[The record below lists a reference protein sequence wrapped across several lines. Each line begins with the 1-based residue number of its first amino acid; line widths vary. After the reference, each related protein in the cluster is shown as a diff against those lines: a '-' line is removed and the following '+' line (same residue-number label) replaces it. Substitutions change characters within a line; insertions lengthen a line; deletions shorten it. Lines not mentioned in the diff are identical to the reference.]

1 MKTSPTTQSQA
12 LSERARLLLRALVES
27 YVRDGQPV
35 GSRTLARTAGLDLSP
50 ASIRNVMADLEDLG
64 LVSSPH
70 TSAGRIPTSLGYRL
84 FVDCLLEV
92 KPLDSAEVRALK
104 QRLTP
109 DMDTKALVESASDL
123 LSAITQMAGMV
134 RVPRRDH
141 AALSQIEFLKLSGRQ
156 VLAILVMNKREVQN
170 RILELER
177 EYSHAELQQM
187 ANYLNQHLAGRDLRQ
202 AREQVLKEMK
212 AVREHM
218 NTLMLAAIELGE
230 KAFCDDEGGDDLV
243 FAGQIHLMDY
253 AELSSVEKLRNLFE
267 AFNEKRQL
275 LTLLD
280 SCISAEGVQI
290 FIGQESGHQVLD
302 DCSVVTAPY
311 SVGGRIV
318 GVLGVI
324 GPTRMAYERII
335 PAVDITARL
344 LGAALN
350 SRN

>member
-1 MKTSPTTQSQA
+1 MKTSSTTPSST
-12 LSERARLLLRALVES
+12 LSERARLLLRALVEN

-64 LVSSPH
+64 LISSPH
-70 TSAGRIPTSLGYRL
+70 ASAGRVPTPLGYRL
-84 FVDCLLEV
+84 FVDSLLEV
-92 KPLDSAEVRALK
+92 RPLDSAEVRTLK

-123 LSAITQMAGMV
+123 LSAVTQMAGMV
-134 RVPRRDH
+134 RVPRPDH
-141 AALSQIEFLKLSGRQ
+141 AALSQIEFLRLSGRQ

-170 RILELER
+170 RILELDR

-187 ANYLNQHLAGRDLRQ
+187 ANYLNQHLAGRNLRQ
-202 AREQVLKEMK
+202 AREQILKEMK

-230 KAFCDDEGGDDLV
+230 RACCDDEGGDDLI
-243 FAGQIHLMDY
+243 FAGQTHLMDY
-253 AELSSVEKLRNLFE
+253 AELSSVEKLRSLFE
-267 AFNEKRQL
+267 AFTEKRQL

-280 SCISAEGVQI
+280 NCINAEGVQI

-324 GPTRMAYERII
+324 GPTRMAYERVI
-335 PAVDITARL
+335 PVVDITARL